1 MKRGVKAFLVSSAI
15 ILLSAV
21 SAYAQTYYVDGK
33 SGEDFNKGTS
43 DSPFKTIQKAADLVT
58 AGDTVII
65 RSGVYYEN
73 VKITASGTKEAPII
87 FRAEEFGSGKTII
100 TGADRRIR
108 ENKSRDV
115 WELFD
120 EEKNIYRTK
129 LERDNMLMRFLYN
142 GEDIYMYPTYEGLET
157 YVTNPIENANYLLG
171 YKHGYYMDCENGYLY
186 VRLREDEKYGS
197 VNPNENLMLVSSPR
211 YLEYTDEKGNKY
223 NALQASGIQDDSYN
237 VGIIAD
243 KPSHVILYGLTFE
256 SPGFAAVF
264 VRSSDVTVSN
274 CFFIGTTCG
283 VKGGS
288 RYETDKYITK
298 NVTIEYCDWHQSPS
312 FEDAMEL
319 LRENYDNPLVRKRA
333 NYWFLKKV
341 TNNAAASYLS
351 TTYSYESGGFAGS
364 MGENWIIRNNYVH
377 DCFEGLSW
385 YSNWV
390 YSVAQPDGIY
400 MREYSG
406 KNHQVYENRF
416 ENIVDNAIE
425 LECNVNGYEIHHNEF
440 INIPDAISAQMGRGE
455 PFSTNARIHHNLIY
469 NDYDWAME
477 WYKGA
482 STVGIEFS
490 KMPNFFKLGIP
501 SDDYKT
507 PRPWMQNEPWNYIK
521 DAPLKTPR
529 WSDSGMKI
537 YNNTMYGPYSYMFNC
552 IGFFAIELS
561 DPEIDHNVEFK
572 NNIISAMRKY
582 EEAGTVRQ
590 WLRVG
595 DSGESR
601 GGFSYSNNMFIPY
614 KDESKIENSRMFI
627 EPNPDD
633 PLFGKGGK
641 LINDIKD
648 AGLKDAE
655 NYNFELEKD
664 SPAIGMGE
672 QIPWEKADTTDAGAI
687 PYGKKWSIRYA
698 PYPYG
703 DINCDNR
710 IDSVDIS
717 TVHALK
723 AVKKDDAEF
732 IVRADMDFNG
742 VIDERD
748 MSLLLGEIAAKG
760 GKQ

>member
-108 ENKSRDV
+108 ENTNKDV
-115 WELFD
+115 WELYD
-120 EEKNIYRTK
+120 KDKNIYRTK
-129 LERDNMLMRFLYN
+129 LERNNMLMRFLYN

-157 YVTNPIENANYLLG
+157 YVTNPVENSNYLLG

-197 VNPNENLMLVSSPR
+197 VNPNYNQMLVSSQR

-223 NALQASGIQDDSYN
+223 PALQGTGIQDDSYN
-237 VGIIAD
+237 IGIISDEPA
-243 KPSHVILYGLTFE
+243 HIVLYGLTFE
-256 SPGFAAVF
+256 SPGFAGVY

-312 FEDAMEL
+312 FDDMMEL
-319 LRENYDNPLVRKRA
+319 IEENHDNPLARKRA

-351 TTYSYESGGFAGS
+351 TTYSYESGGLAGS
-364 MGENWIIRNNYVH
+364 MGENWIIRNNYIH

-390 YSVAQPDGIY
+390 YSENWPDGIY
-400 MREYSG
+400 IREFSG
-406 KNHQVYENRF
+406 KNHQLYENRF
-416 ENIVDNAIE
+416 ENIVDNALE
-425 LECNVNGYEIHHNEF
+425 FECNVNGYEVHHNEF
-440 INIPDAISAQMGRGE
+440 VNVPDIISAQMGRGE
-455 PFSTNARIHHNLIY
+455 PFSTNIRIHHNLIY
-469 NDYDWAME
+469 NEYDFASS
-477 WYKGA
+477 WYKYA
-482 STVGIEFS
+482 SPKNTPWS
-490 KMPNFFKLGIP
+490 KMANIFKLGIP
-501 SDDYKT
+501 SDDYKS
-507 PRPWMQNEPWNYIK
+507 PRPWMQNEPWNYQK

-537 YNNTMYGPYSYMFNC
+537 YNNTIYGPYSYLFNC

-561 DPEIDHNVEFK
+561 DPEINHNVELK
-572 NNIISAMRKY
+572 NNIISSMSKY
-582 EEAGTVRQ
+582 EESGNLRQ
-590 WLRVG
+590 WLKVG

-614 KDESKIENSRMFI
+614 RDESAPQNSHMFI
-627 EPNPDD
+627 QPNQDD
-633 PLFGKGGK
+633 PLFANGGK
-641 LINDIKD
+641 LVENIED
-648 AGLKDAE
+648 AGMK
-655 NYNFELEKD
+655 NPKSYNFELRKD

-672 QIPWEKADTTDAGAI
+672 QIPWESVDTTDAGAI
-687 PYGKKWSIRYA
+687 PYGETWRIDYA
-698 PYPYG
+698 PHAYG
-703 DINCDNR
+703 DVNCDGKTDVADLAVIN
-710 IDSVDIS
+710 S
-717 TVHALK
+717 LK
-723 AVKKDDAEF
+723 NVTESNPKFNE
-732 IVRADMDFNG
+732 RADMNFNG
-742 VIDERD
+742 KIDEDDIDLLFMEIVSGRD
-748 MSLLLGEIAAKG
+748 K
-760 GKQ
+760 

>member
-108 ENKSRDV
+108 ENTNKDV
-115 WELFD
+115 WELYD
-120 EEKNIYRTK
+120 KDKNIYRTK
-129 LERDNMLMRFLYN
+129 LERNNMLMRFLYN

-157 YVTNPIENANYLLG
+157 YVTNPVENSNYLLG

-197 VNPNENLMLVSSPR
+197 VNPNYNQMLVSSQR

-223 NALQASGIQDDSYN
+223 PALQGTGIQDDSYN
-237 VGIIAD
+237 IGIISDEPA
-243 KPSHVILYGLTFE
+243 HIVLYGLTFE
-256 SPGFAAVF
+256 SPGFAGVY

-312 FEDAMEL
+312 FDDMMEL
-319 LRENYDNPLVRKRA
+319 IEENHDNPLARKRA

-351 TTYSYESGGFAGS
+351 TTYSYESGGLAGS
-364 MGENWIIRNNYVH
+364 MGENWIIRNNYIH

-390 YSVAQPDGIY
+390 YSENWPDGIY
-400 MREYSG
+400 IREFSG
-406 KNHQVYENRF
+406 KNHQLYENRF
-416 ENIVDNAIE
+416 ENIVDNALE
-425 LECNVNGYEIHHNEF
+425 FECNVNGYEVHHNEF
-440 INIPDAISAQMGRGE
+440 VNVPDIISAQMGRGE
-455 PFSTNARIHHNLIY
+455 PFSTNIRIHHNLIY
-469 NDYDWAME
+469 NEYDFASS
-477 WYKGA
+477 WYKYA
-482 STVGIEFS
+482 SPKNTPWS
-490 KMPNFFKLGIP
+490 KMANIFKLGIP
-501 SDDYKT
+501 SDDYKS
-507 PRPWMQNEPWNYIK
+507 PRPWMQNEPWNYQK

-537 YNNTMYGPYSYMFNC
+537 YNNTIYGPYSYLFNC

-561 DPEIDHNVEFK
+561 DPEINHNVELK
-572 NNIISAMRKY
+572 NNIISSMSKY
-582 EEAGTVRQ
+582 EESGNLRQ
-590 WLRVG
+590 WLKVG

-614 KDESKIENSRMFI
+614 RDDSKVENAHMFI
-627 EPNPDD
+627 KPNEND
-633 PLFGKGGK
+633 PLFSNGGK
-641 LINDIKD
+641 LIENIED
-648 AGLKDAE
+648 AGMK
-655 NYNFELEKD
+655 NPGSYNFELKKG

-672 QIPWEKADTTDAGAI
+672 QIPWESTDTTDVGAI
-687 PYGKKWSIRYA
+687 PYGETWKLDYA
-698 PYPYG
+698 PHAYG
-703 DINCDNR
+703 DVNCDG
-710 IDSVDIS
+710 
-717 TVHALK
+717 
-723 AVKKDDAEF
+723 KKDIADVAALDSQNNLTEDTPGF
-732 IVRADMDFNG
+732 NERADLDFNG
-742 VIDERD
+742 IINSNDLE
-748 MSLLLGEIAAKG
+748 LLLTEIVSGRDK
-760 GKQ
+760 